1 MVIDHRITDDVV
13 YSALLAYLAVALLY
27 EAGRSQDRTR
37 LGKPITQRRRYGYL
51 LLAQSLFTGCE
62 FWLLWVASVHD
73 LRAAFRGWLV
83 FGPLGWLVDLGLL
96 LIAVSPLGWVYTR
109 NRIYSRPVPL
119 AYKRFGCNEYC
130 TTVSYRNRKR
140 EFVGPVPP
148 ISEDELEGALFQDAA
163 PSDFG
168 IPPL

>member
-1 MVIDHRITDDVV
+1 MVIDHRITDDLVWCM
-13 YSALLAYLAVALLY
+13 LLTFLAAALLY
-27 EAGRSQDRTR
+27 EAGRSQDRTS
-37 LGKPITQRRRYGYL
+37 LGKPVTQLRRYGFL
-51 LLAQSLFTGCE
+51 VLGQSIFTGCE
-62 FWLLWVASVHD
+62 LWLLSVASLHD
-73 LRAAFRGWLV
+73 LRTAFRGWRA
-83 FGPLGWLVDLGLL
+83 FGLLGLLVDLAML